1 MTSYKNIDT
10 TGMSAVVASLAL
22 VMASDGKLPELL
34 AKDVIK
40 ADQDVNIRSPLMKLD
55 TAIHANAVQCMLH
68 AKQHGD
74 TSLMRRLLIEVVDD
88 KSGYRRQGLIGWMRR
103 YSPME
108 LAGDVIKLSG
118 TINGQ
123 PIPWDILTASR
134 TSFRDIDDLKEMIV
148 LKPTF
153 KGGFVGQIE
162 RALKS
167 YKASIDNTLIENGKV
182 IGPIDPKKPFY
193 SGIHLDKMDDIFDAI
208 KAQAAKFE
216 TFSDDT
222 AEVAAARK
230 TREEAD
236 RFLKEKEPQL
246 AEALPEGA

>member
-1 MTSYKNIDT
+1 MTTKNIDV

-22 VMASDGKLPELL
+22 VMSSDGVLPELL

-40 ADQDVNIRSPLMKLD
+40 LDQDVNIRSPLMKVD

-68 AKQHGD
+68 AKKHGD
-74 TSLMRRLLIEVVDD
+74 SSLMTRLLVDIVDD
-88 KSGYRRQGLIGWMRR
+88 KTGYRRQGLIAWMRR
-103 YSPME
+103 FSPME
-108 LAGDVIKLSG
+108 LSGNVIKLSG

-134 TSFRDIDDLKEMIV
+134 TTFRDIPEFAEQIV
-148 LKPTF
+148 LKPQF

-162 RALKS
+162 RALKA
-167 YKASIDNTLIENGKV
+167 YRTSIENTQITNGKV
-182 IGPIDPKKPFY
+182 VGPMDPKKPFY
-193 SGIHLDKMDDIFDAI
+193 SGIHLDKMDEIFDAI

-222 AEVAAARK
+222 ADVEAARK
-230 TREEAD
+230 QIAEGQA
-236 RFLKEKEPQL
+236 LLAAKEK
-246 AEALPEGA
+246 ALETATLPPGA